1 MMERLGRND
10 PETAKLTGIYCNL
23 IQCRAQV
30 NTSLGAIPEMLYC
43 NRISVRTVLRGTPVE
58 AYVGM
63 KWFRSNIRLGSRLAL
78 LALAIQFLLSFG
90 HFHGSAAQ
98 AASASAV
105 VKGSVLPNTAGF
117 AATHRDASNKA
128 SLANDSGTIR
138 TKTSSG
144 DGPNGEPT
152 DDCAICAVIA
162 LANAMVAAAPPD
174 VLGPQAGAF
183 LYLPAGAELVAP
195 NSVRAAFQPRAPPI
209 A

>member
-1 MMERLGRND
+1 MA
-10 PETAKLTGIYCNL
+10 PE
-23 IQCRAQV
+23 V
-30 NTSLGAIPEMLYC
+30 
-43 NRISVRTVLRGTPVE
+43 PVE

-63 KWFRSNIRLGSRLAL
+63 KWFRSNIRPGSRLAL

-90 HFHGSAAQ
+90 HFHGSGAQ
-98 AASASAV
+98 VASASAV
-105 VKGSVLPNTAGF
+105 VKRSALHDAAGF

-128 SLANDSGTIR
+128 LFANDSGTVRSKIY
-138 TKTSSG
+138 SG

-162 LANAMVAAAPPD
+162 LANAMVAATPPD

-195 NSVRAAFQPRAPPI
+195 NSARVAFQPRAPPI